1 VNIPWYIWIS
11 VFSIVL
17 PLVGVVIYLTQ
28 RQRTGYD
35 QRIFATLI
43 ITSSIVQAAGLVMA
57 LNLVDNY
64 LLNHIYTI
72 VELGLI
78 LMILNNWLPKR
89 SKIVYL
95 FIIPVISAEFIY
107 GNINTFDDA
116 LTICEASVLLI
127 VCIAV
132 LFKTVFKKNCRFYKI
147 AFVSAIM
154 EYSILALLSFLIIRE
169 HAGAAMII
177 FSAGN
182 ITNNILL
189 GVTAWSMI
197 TRFTYAQA
205 G

>member
-1 VNIPWYIWIS
+1 
-11 VFSIVL
+11 
-17 PLVGVVIYLTQ
+17 
-28 RQRTGYD
+28 
-35 QRIFATLI
+35 
-43 ITSSIVQAAGLVMA
+43 MA